1 MATVRAFALQLWLLL
16 CVDLSRSQRDREA
29 WLPETQLEREGRESC
44 ARRFRSTDFSQQGFQ
59 SEWLSPYNRSA
70 FIDCLYKLRT
80 RWRPREK
87 SVHAGGIHYPTLITT
102 HHTWPP
108 VSTSGA
114 RLCWLDELGVSRNS
128 IDPGH
133 CCDTAHGPR
142 GLEECWDDYFNY
154 ELCCLG
160 DVNVAEMPH
169 FFVAPAFDINVGNS
183 VRQLGTFDLGQSYA
197 LQTLCRTGDAVIDVG
212 ANVGGFTVPL
222 AERVGPD
229 GEVHAFEPFRKVFQH
244 LNANV
249 ALNGLSNVYTYNVAL
264 GTKEEEVDA
273 FVPDLTSFN
282 FPSAIRVLDQF
293 GPDKAA
299 KEANLRYEPRQET
312 LTVRPL
318 DNFKFGK
325 RISLIK
331 IDVEFM
337 EWHVVRGARQTI
349 KQNQPLIWV
358 ENEAYFDDPANLTF
372 VNTMYSDLGYVCNP
386 VARLELLCSPG
397 KESGGQLIADES
409 LLPAG
414 FKRVFR
420 HLSGEFKDV
429 HLWRALSEAAES
441 GESAQPVDMAAEE
454 RSERGLQV
462 TRGSPPRASTV
473 RVLRQSPA
481 AEDVLVRVQVAALT
495 PTDVL
500 LCQRALIVSKADQ
513 SDAATFVPGTF
524 FAGKVLAFGDL
535 VQGLRIGELVLGIV
549 DPSFQVLRGS
559 SQEVRFETASS
570 EEGGCYRET
579 VSAHFSMLLPLDC
592 VDPKLPLTALVAH
605 VPPMISALMC
615 MASLRLRPMEALLLI
630 APSLDEIAF
639 LLQRLLISSWHGPL
653 YMVLLS
659 GPAPSRQDLQQHPL
673 LQPLVPSAGRSFLD
687 DMLSISIQA
696 RAQLA
701 VVLAEIVTEVLT
713 TTGGLGVEAVLAV
726 DVDLCPDKDLVPE
739 LSTDLDAACVAL
751 EPCERPPAVLRTL
764 VGALAMRGRLL
775 TNCERFELSPDD
787 GHHLWAKECSVAF
800 VNPHC
805 LPLSGSRHG
814 ELLHAAI
821 EICGKI
827 AAGELAIAE
836 SEVAQFY
843 LFDQFQQALDVMSA
857 KRERRGV
864 RKYSSVGAG
873 NRSALLVALAQ
884 HLQVSF
890 YLVTLVLMAAIWQQ
904 IHEDEELARRLYAE
918 EMAQLEAVTQHEPID
933 LEQLEGRGLEQE
945 RFREPEPAAKRRR
958 MQECEQL
965 ASLDP
970 VMAASHEEREEVEEM
985 WACWL
990 RGETLDEG
998 LQIDSGAKDSQAYAL
1013 HAIHALM
1020 TEFRKSPCANDPR
1033 CLRAGGN
1040 LQPSTLNSGGERR
1053 QRIYQRCCRRKW
1065 ISGQTLSPLAR
1076 HSQSESR
1083 LGLSESEN

>member
-16 CVDLSRSQRDREA
+16 CVDLSRSQRDRDA

-59 SEWLSPYNRSA
+59 SEWLNPYNRSA

-133 CCDTAHGPR
+133 CCDTTHGPR
-142 GLEECWDDYFNY
+142 GLEECWDDYFTY

-264 GTKEEEVDA
+264 GTQDEEVAA

-318 DNFKFGK
+318 DNFKFDK

-429 HLWRALSEAAES
+429 HLWRALSE
-441 GESAQPVDMAAEE
+441 
-454 RSERGLQV
+454 
-462 TRGSPPRASTV
+462 
-473 RVLRQSPA
+473 
-481 AEDVLVRVQVAALT
+481 
-495 PTDVL
+495 
-500 LCQRALIVSKADQ
+500 
-513 SDAATFVPGTF
+513 
-524 FAGKVLAFGDL
+524 
-535 VQGLRIGELVLGIV
+535 V
-549 DPSFQVLRGS
+549 DP
-559 SQEVRFETASS
+559 RF
-570 EEGGCYRET
+570 
-579 VSAHFSMLLPLDC
+579 
-592 VDPKLPLTALVAH
+592 ALV
-605 VPPMISALMC
+605 
-615 MASLRLRPMEALLLI
+615 E
-630 APSLDEIAF
+630 
-639 LLQRLLISSWHGPL
+639 
-653 YMVLLS
+653 
-659 GPAPSRQDLQQHPL
+659 
-673 LQPLVPSAGRSFLD
+673 
-687 DMLSISIQA
+687 
-696 RAQLA
+696 
-701 VVLAEIVTEVLT
+701 
-713 TTGGLGVEAVLAV
+713 
-726 DVDLCPDKDLVPE
+726 K
-739 LSTDLDAACVAL
+739 
-751 EPCERPPAVLRTL
+751 
-764 VGALAMRGRLL
+764 
-775 TNCERFELSPDD
+775 
-787 GHHLWAKECSVAF
+787 
-800 VNPHC
+800 
-805 LPLSGSRHG
+805 
-814 ELLHAAI
+814 
-821 EICGKI
+821 
-827 AAGELAIAE
+827 
-836 SEVAQFY
+836 
-843 LFDQFQQALDVMSA
+843 
-857 KRERRGV
+857 
-864 RKYSSVGAG
+864 
-873 NRSALLVALAQ
+873 
-884 HLQVSF
+884 
-890 YLVTLVLMAAIWQQ
+890 
-904 IHEDEELARRLYAE
+904 
-918 EMAQLEAVTQHEPID
+918 
-933 LEQLEGRGLEQE
+933 
-945 RFREPEPAAKRRR
+945 
-958 MQECEQL
+958 
-965 ASLDP
+965 
-970 VMAASHEEREEVEEM
+970 
-985 WACWL
+985 
-990 RGETLDEG
+990 
-998 LQIDSGAKDSQAYAL
+998 
-1013 HAIHALM
+1013 
-1020 TEFRKSPCANDPR
+1020 
-1033 CLRAGGN
+1033 
-1040 LQPSTLNSGGERR
+1040 
-1053 QRIYQRCCRRKW
+1053 
-1065 ISGQTLSPLAR
+1065 
-1076 HSQSESR
+1076 
-1083 LGLSESEN
+1083 

>member
-1 MATVRAFALQLWLLL
+1 MAAVRACALSWLLL
-16 CVDLSRSQRDREA
+16 RVDLSRSQRDREA

-44 ARRFRSTDFSQQGFQ
+44 MRRFRSTDFSQQGFQ
-59 SEWLSPYNRSA
+59 SEWLNPYNRSA

-87 SVHAGGIHYPTLITT
+87 SVHAGGIHYPTLITA

-128 IDPGH
+128 IDPGQ
-133 CCDTAHGPR
+133 CCDTMHGPR
-142 GLEECWDDYFNY
+142 GFEECWDDYFTY

-264 GTKEEEVDA
+264 GTKEEEVAA

-318 DNFKFGK
+318 DNFKFER

-349 KQNQPLIWV
+349 KKNQPLIWV

-372 VNTMYSDLGYVCNP
+372 VNTMYSDLGYVCSP

-397 KESGGQLIADES
+397 KESGGQLVADES

-429 HLWRALSEAAES
+429 HLWRALSEAEES
-441 GESAQPVDMAAEE
+441 TVMAMAAEE

-559 SQEVRFETASS
+559 SQEAELYRSAS

-579 VSAHFSMLLPLDC
+579 VSAHFSMLLPLDG

-639 LLQRLLISSWHGPL
+639 LLQRLLISAWHGPL

-687 DMLSISIQA
+687 DMLSISIQDRLEGLTQA

-701 VVLAEIVTEVLT
+701 VVLAEIVAEVLT
-713 TTGGLGVEAVLAV
+713 STGGLGVEAVLAL

-739 LSTDLDAACVAL
+739 QSTDLDAACVAL
-751 EPCERPPAVLRTL
+751 EPCDRPPAVLRTL

-827 AAGELAIAE
+827 AAGELAVAE

-873 NRSALLVALAQ
+873 NRSALLVAL
-884 HLQVSF
+884 
-890 YLVTLVLMAAIWQQ
+890 VL
-904 IHEDEELARRLYAE
+904 
-918 EMAQLEAVTQHEPID
+918 
-933 LEQLEGRGLEQE
+933 
-945 RFREPEPAAKRRR
+945 
-958 MQECEQL
+958 
-965 ASLDP
+965 
-970 VMAASHEEREEVEEM
+970 
-985 WACWL
+985 
-990 RGETLDEG
+990 
-998 LQIDSGAKDSQAYAL
+998 
-1013 HAIHALM
+1013 
-1020 TEFRKSPCANDPR
+1020 
-1033 CLRAGGN
+1033 
-1040 LQPSTLNSGGERR
+1040 
-1053 QRIYQRCCRRKW
+1053 
-1065 ISGQTLSPLAR
+1065 
-1076 HSQSESR
+1076 
-1083 LGLSESEN
+1083 